1 MRKAFIGALGLITV
15 IILLAF
21 TSCQGGVDN
30 AAQEKKPQIIH
41 LRPGRKLVSCDWNTY
56 SRDVMYLTRPMEADE
71 KAIEYEYQTLGG
83 STLYIIKEE
92 GATEDYNGEAD
103 HDLELL
109 RRVQVQRM
117 MHE

>member
-1 MRKAFIGALGLITV
+1 MRKAFIGAIGIITV

-41 LRPGRKLVSCDWNTY
+41 LRPGRKLVSCDWNSY
-56 SRDVMYLTRPMEADE
+56 SRGVWYITRDMEAGE
-71 KAIEYEYQTLGG
+71 KAIEYEYG
-83 STLYIIKEE
+83 SKRGILYIIKEE
-92 GATEDYNGEAD
+92 GATGDYNGDAV

-117 MHE
+117 LHE

>member
-15 IILLAF
+15 IVLLCI
-21 TSCQGGVDN
+21 TGCQGTDN
-30 AAQEKKPQIIH
+30 TAQEKKPQIIH

-71 KAIEYEYQTLGG
+71 KAIEYEYQTLSG
-83 STLYIIKEE
+83 STLYIIREE
-92 GATEDYNGEAD
+92 GATEDYNGDAD